1 MAKGERPSN
10 GASKAVS
17 ASGTPRKEA
26 NTPPLGRTPPAKKTP
41 RSGSRAVAS
50 QHPLG
55 KASSSEP
62 LLATPGKMLP
72 VVKSASDGKE
82 ASAVSKGA
90 LAAVAA
96 KSAVDASALATK
108 AAIVQAAIVSERTP
122 AKRPA
127 ALPISYSSNS
137 APSAQ
142 EPEKPLAARATRA
155 SSELFEA
162 IDANGDGIISRDELM
177 KAIDTNGDGMVS
189 RAELDAFMAQG
200 REGGRSP
207 GGQHAESEHVH
218 ASPADSA
225 PVAKSAAAGAS
236 VLAAAAAQDAKVP
249 AQTSVAPAAKST
261 AASSKEAT
269 GFELWQQLLAG
280 PLVEVSDEGVDRRV
294 RELFESIDDDH
305 GGTLSRREVAQALRS
320 SGIQVDDAGLASM
333 MKVAGVDFG
342 SKGVT
347 LKHFTQMSRQIR
359 ALATI
364 QGSFRKRSAPIEHV
378 HASPAGSA
386 PVAKSAAAGA
396 SVLAAAAAQDA
407 KVPAQTSVAPAAK
420 STAASSK
427 EATGFELW
435 QQLLAGPLV
444 EVSDEGVDR
453 RVRELFESID
463 DDHGGTLSRREVA
476 QALRSSG
483 IQVDDAGL
491 ASMMKVAGVDFGS
504 KGVTL
509 KHFTQMSRQIRALA
523 TIQGSFRKRSAPMS
537 KGQAAFASTVFA
549 AAAQTRM
556 PTSSGDA
563 APSNSSSEPAA
574 EATDTAAAEKAAAEK
589 KRLEASRIKAAAAAK
604 AQKVPAYRSKRNRGA
619 NDASGDEEESHEW
632 TAAQWL
638 QSLSLHEVLLHMMRE
653 KMPPPGG
660 SKQFNFVR
668 RLDREQLEDMFF
680 SGASASPEAYRSP
693 LLPPAS
699 LSRSPPRG
707 GSFASRHC
715 STGDSCQRNHR
726 CTSRGC

>member
-62 LLATPGKMLP
+62 LLATRKMLP

-218 ASPADSA
+218 ASPAD
-225 PVAKSAAAGAS
+225 
-236 VLAAAAAQDAKVP
+236 
-249 AQTSVAPAAKST
+249 
-261 AASSKEAT
+261 
-269 GFELWQQLLAG
+269 
-280 PLVEVSDEGVDRRV
+280 
-294 RELFESIDDDH
+294 
-305 GGTLSRREVAQALRS
+305 
-320 SGIQVDDAGLASM
+320 
-333 MKVAGVDFG
+333 
-342 SKGVT
+342 
-347 LKHFTQMSRQIR
+347 
-359 ALATI
+359 
-364 QGSFRKRSAPIEHV
+364 
-378 HASPAGSA
+378 SA

-699 LSRSPPRG
+699 LTSARWVVRVSPLQYGRLLSTKSSMYFSRVLRRYAAPEVACRTARSCPI
-707 GSFASRHC
+707 SSR
-715 STGDSCQRNHR
+715 RMPNFR
-726 CTSRGC
+726 